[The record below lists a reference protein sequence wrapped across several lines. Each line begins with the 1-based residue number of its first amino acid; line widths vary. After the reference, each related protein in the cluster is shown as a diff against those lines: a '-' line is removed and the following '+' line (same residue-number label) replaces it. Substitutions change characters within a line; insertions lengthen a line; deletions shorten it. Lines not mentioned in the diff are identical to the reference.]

1 MTRVVH
7 EFTRPER
14 FVAGTVGLPGERTF
28 FLQAR
33 DGIRVISVALEKQQ
47 VGLLADRVDI
57 LLDHVAVARPD
68 LVIAARD
75 DRATVDTAPL
85 ELPLTE
91 EFRVGALG
99 LGWDTD
105 NDCVVIEAHAQGAEG
120 EEVPEVGDEPEPGE
134 DAPDVL
140 RVRVTPDAARAFA
153 LRARRLVAAGRPP
166 CPLCTLPLDPTGHI
180 CPRANGYRR

>member
-1 MTRVVH
+1 MTRIVH

-28 FLQAR
+28 YVQAR
-33 DGIRVISVALEKQQ
+33 DGSRVISVALEKQQ
-47 VGLLADRVDI
+47 VALLADRIDI
-57 LLDHVAVARPD
+57 LLDHVTVARPD
-68 LVIAARD
+68 LSIPARND
-75 DRATVDTAPL
+75 SVVVDTAAL
-85 ELPLTE
+85 DLPLME

-105 NDCVVIEAHAQGAEG
+105 LDCVVIEAHAQGS
-120 EEVPEVGDEPEPGE
+120 EEQDVPDVGDEPEPGQA
-134 DAPDVL
+134 APDVL
-140 RVRVTPDAARAFA
+140 RVRISPDAARSFA
-153 LRARRLVAAGRPP
+153 VRARRLVAAGRPP